1 MKIVSYNILTG
12 GALRCGDRRDGIL
25 KTLREINNQKFEG
38 RACPI
43 DILAL
48 QEANNFDS
56 ENKEFMEKIADDFD
70 FDHAVVSKSVKWEG
84 DGLRYNTAIY
94 SRYPLKEVHDFYP
107 QLSLAG
113 LCIAIDN
120 KEFGRIGI
128 LSQHL
133 YVDSNVLGEDRRL

>member
-1 MKIVSYNILTG
+1 MEAILE
-12 GALRCGDRRDGIL
+12 
-25 KTLREINNQKFEG
+25 TLREINSQKMDG
-38 RACPI
+38 RACPS

-48 QEANNFDS
+48 QEANGFDS
-56 ENKEFMEKIADDFD
+56 ENKEFMGQIAMELD

-113 LCIAIDN
+113 LCIAIDS
-120 KEFGRIGI
+120 KEFGRVGI